1 MGVPLVA
8 ATDAPPVVISHVMA
22 GESGAATSEVVALYN
37 NSLQDIDLTGYC
49 LKNKSAVQF
58 ACVTANPN
66 VKVYIKAHNYLTIA
80 SSTYVSNHNY
90 QPDTSYVATNQSSG
104 SIVASSDTISLITAS
119 GQEIDSLMW
128 TSGLSAG
135 SAWQRN
141 ETAPGSGMLVDANS
155 LSDFAANVHPTI
167 PANASYD
174 VETIIDVCPNI
185 DGAQGGVPSGQVID
199 QSGNCVT
206 PPPVDVCPN
215 IEGIQQDVPEG
226 YLVDDS
232 NECQRDVCAAIAGL
246 QITVPITH
254 ELIDGQ
260 CVERDVCPNITDIQL
275 MLPSGYKLDEGQCVL
290 DLLPLQLTEIL
301 PNITG
306 SDTGN
311 ELIEI
316 YNPTDRIA
324 DLGLYV
330 LHVGLDN
337 EKSYQFPAGSHIGPG
352 EYVVFRDT
360 QMKFNLVNTAGRVTL
375 AGNDGAMVSQTDA
388 YANPGDD
395 ESWALINGVW
405 QYTDQ
410 PTPGR
415 ANMVSIHTDE
425 EVTPPSSPTPC
436 AEGKYRNPLTGRC
449 RNIESDASVLASC
462 DEGYYRNPETGRCRK
477 ITTTGS
483 LAACKDGQY
492 RSEETNRCRNISTAS
507 TELSPCKDG
516 QERSLETNR
525 CRNVTSSMP
534 AAGFAVEPVKQDAK
548 AFIGWWALGIVTLFA
563 LGYGVW
569 EWRHEVLARM
579 RKIGALIKI
588 K

>member
-1 MGVPLVA
+1 MGVPLVTA
-8 ATDAPPVVISHVMA
+8 ADTPPVIISHIMA
-22 GESGAATSEVVALYN
+22 GESGAATSEVIALYN
-37 NSLQDIDLTGYC
+37 NGLQDVDLTGYC
-49 LKNKSAVQF
+49 LKNKSAIQF

-66 VKVYIKAHNYLTIA
+66 VKIYIKARDYLTIA
-80 SSTYVSNHNY
+80 SSTYVTNHNY
-90 QPDTSYVATNQSSG
+90 QPDTSYAATNQSSG
-104 SIVASSDTISLITAS
+104 SIVTSSDTISLIAAS
-119 GQEIDSLMW
+119 GQEIDSLTW

-135 SAWQRN
+135 SAWQRS
-141 ETAPGSGMLVDANS
+141 ETAPGSGILVDTNS
-155 LSDFAANVHPTI
+155 LSDFAANAHPTI

-174 VETIIDVCPNI
+174 VETIIDMCPNV
-185 DGAQGGVPSGQVID
+185 DGAQGSVPSGQVID

-215 IEGIQQDVPEG
+215 IEGIQQDVPVG

-232 NECQRDVCAAIAGL
+232 HECQRDVCDTIPGL
-246 QITVPITH
+246 QIAMPITH

-260 CVERDVCPNITDIQL
+260 CVERDVCPNMTGVQL
-275 MLPSGYKLDEGQCVL
+275 TVPSGYKLDDSGCVL

-301 PNITG
+301 PNATG

-311 ELIEI
+311 EFVEI
-316 YNPTDRIA
+316 YNPTDRVA

-330 LHVGLDN
+330 LHVGMDN
-337 EKSYQFPAGSHIGPG
+337 EKSYQFPTGSHIGPG

-360 QMKFNLVNTAGRVTL
+360 QMKFNLVNTAGRVAL
-375 AGNDGAMVSQTDA
+375 AGNDGVMVSQADA

-395 ESWALINGVW
+395 ESWALINGTW

-410 PTPGR
+410 PTPGG
-415 ANMVSIHTDE
+415 ANVASIYADE
-425 EVTPPSSPTPC
+425 EVTPLSSPTPC
-436 AEGKYRNPLTGRC
+436 PEGKYRNPLTGRC
-449 RNIESDASVLASC
+449 RNIESDASVLVSC
-462 DEGYYRNPETGRCRK
+462 DEGHYRNPETG
-477 ITTTGS
+477 
-483 LAACKDGQY
+483 
-492 RSEETNRCRNISTAS
+492 RCRNISTAS
-507 TELSPCKDG
+507 TELSPCKEG

-563 LGYGVW
+563 LGYGAW
-569 EWRHEVLARM
+569 EWRHEILAHT
-579 RKIGALIKI
+579 RKIGASIKI